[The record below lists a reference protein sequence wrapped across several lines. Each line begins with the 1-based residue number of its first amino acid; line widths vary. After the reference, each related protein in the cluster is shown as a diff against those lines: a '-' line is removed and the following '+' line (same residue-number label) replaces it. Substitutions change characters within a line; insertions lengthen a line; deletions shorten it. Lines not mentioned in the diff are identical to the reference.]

1 MATATMKMDY
11 YEVLQVERTAND
23 AELKAAYR
31 KLAMQYHPDRN
42 PNNPDAEEK
51 FKACSEAYQVLSDPD
66 KRAAYDRFGHAGVGG
81 AGNPFAGG
89 SPFGQGGFA
98 QGDLGDIFGDL
109 FGEMFNMGG
118 RGQRASRAQRGRDLK
133 FDLRIEFEEAVFGVE
148 REITIR
154 RAEACEDCK
163 GTGSEGGKQPE
174 TCQQCGGRG
183 QIRTQQGFFSVA
195 RTCPVCSG
203 TGSVIRNPCKSCR
216 GDGRVPREH
225 KIAVKVPAGVENETR
240 IRYGGEGD
248 AGRWGGPSGD
258 LYVVLEVR
266 AHKFF
271 ERDADDLHCVMPISF
286 PQAALGT
293 ELIIETLHGP
303 ETLKVPE
310 GTQSGKEFRM
320 RGKGVPHLNSHGRG
334 DLIVEVRVLTP
345 GKLTKQQKDLMR
357 QLADSVSVENT
368 PQSRGIFG
376 KVKEMFS

>member
-11 YEVLQVERTAND
+11 YEVLQVERTASD
-23 AELKAAYR
+23 GELKAAYR

-66 KRAAYDRFGHAGVGG
+66 KRAAYDRFGHAAVNGAGA
-81 AGNPFAGG
+81 AGNPF
-89 SPFGQGGFA
+89 SGFA

-118 RGQRASRAQRGRDLK
+118 RTGRASRAQRGRDLK
-133 FDLRIEFEEAVFGVE
+133 FDLRMEFEEAVFGVE

-154 RAEACEDCK
+154 RAETCGDCS
-163 GTGSEGGKQPE
+163 GTGSEGGRQPE

-203 TGSVIRNPCKSCR
+203 TGSVVRHPCKTCR
-216 GDGRVPREH
+216 GDARVQREH
-225 KIAVKVPAGVENETR
+225 KIMVKVPAGVENETR

-248 AGRWGGPSGD
+248 SGKWGGPAGD

-266 AHKFF
+266 PHKFF
-271 ERDADDLHCVMPISF
+271 ERDGDDLHCVMPVSF

-293 ELIIETLHGP
+293 DLTIATLHGP

-310 GTQSGKEFRM
+310 GTQSGKEFRL

-334 DLIVEVRVLTP
+334 DLVVEVRVQTP
-345 GKLTKQQKDLMR
+345 SKLTKQQKELMR
-357 QLADSVSVENT
+357 QLSESMKVDNV
-368 PQSRGIFG
+368 PQSRGLFD
-376 KVKEMFS
+376 KVKEIFS